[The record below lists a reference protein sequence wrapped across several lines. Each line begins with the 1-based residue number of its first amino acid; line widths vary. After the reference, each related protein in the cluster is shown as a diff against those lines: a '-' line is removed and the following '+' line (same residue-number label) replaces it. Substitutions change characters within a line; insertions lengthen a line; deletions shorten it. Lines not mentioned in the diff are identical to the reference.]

1 MNDTQLLLSN
11 QICFPIY
18 SVSRLITKAYKP
30 FLDELGITYPQYLV
44 LMVLWEND
52 GISVNQITQKLLLN
66 TNTLSPLLKRMEK
79 MQLLERSRSI
89 EDERSVIIQLTTKGK
104 KLQKNAVP
112 IPEKLFTELLSD
124 RIQMDD
130 MIHLKDTR
138 CEFIN
143 VLDNKTEPT
152 DGSKNLTS

>member
-79 MQLLERSRSI
+79 MQPLERSRSI

-112 IPEKLFTELLSD
+112 IPEKLIRELLTD
-124 RIQMDD
+124 QIQMED
-130 MIHLKDTR
+130 ILQLKNTL
-138 CEFIN
+138 CQLISAMS
-143 VLDNKTEPT
+143 NKTDPT
-152 DGSKNLTS
+152 SKA